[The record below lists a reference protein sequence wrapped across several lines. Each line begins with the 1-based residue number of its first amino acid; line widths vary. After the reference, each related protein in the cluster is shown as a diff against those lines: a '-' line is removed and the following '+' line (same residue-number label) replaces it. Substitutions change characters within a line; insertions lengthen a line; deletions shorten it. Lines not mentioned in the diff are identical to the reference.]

1 MTQEQEFK
9 EYLETIIQMTCGF
22 KPEVKA
28 TEFAPGTI
36 QAFLFGTQE
45 QQALMMG
52 REGKTINAIGRLAL
66 IFGKRHNFFPYVYV
80 RRRNQVDDNLAETLA
95 TGKFLT

>member
-1 MTQEQEFK
+1 MTKEFQT
-9 EYLETIIQMTCGF
+9 YLETIISMTCGF
-22 KPEVKA
+22 TPTIKVVELA
-28 TEFAPGTI
+28 AGTI
-36 QAFLFGTQE
+36 QAFMEGTQE

-52 REGKTINAIGRLAL
+52 REGKTIAALTRLAL

-80 RRRNQVDDNLAETLA
+80 RRRNEVDDNLAETLA

>member
-1 MTQEQEFK
+1 MTKEFQT
-9 EYLETIIQMTCGF
+9 YLQTIIEMTCGF
-22 KPEVKA
+22 TPTIKVVEL
-28 TEFAPGTI
+28 APGTI
-36 QAFLFGTQE
+36 QAFMEGTAE

-52 REGKTINAIGRLAL
+52 REGKTISALTRLAL

-80 RRRNQVDDNLAETLA
+80 RRKNEIDDNLAETLA